1 MTQIQKN
8 DICEIC
14 EICGSNCFLT
24 RAALMRVNHHPVRVV
39 VNQSGLVYSG
49 GEVAAGSHAMK
60 ECPQCAGT
68 GWRPVEKDGWRAVEV
83 CPCRQQPRDEQWWMD
98 RARIPRGF
106 RDKQMETQDHFDALG
121 NESLQMALVKARGFV
136 DRYPLVERGLF
147 FLGNP
152 GVGKTH
158 LTVAIL
164 KQLMAQKGVECLFCS
179 YQELL
184 RQIRDSY
191 NPVSLSTE
199 MEVLRPVLESELV
212 AIDDLGAE
220 RISDWVEDT
229 VTHILNHRY
238 NQKKATLLT
247 SNLPDASEEAKERS
261 PSGKYRIAD
270 TLTDRIGLRVRSRLY
285 EMCELVRI
293 QADDFRQTVQV
304 HRR

>member
-1 MTQIQKN
+1 MN
-8 DICEIC
+8 
-14 EICGSNCFLT
+14 
-24 RAALMRVNHHPVRVV
+24 
-39 VNQSGLVYSG
+39 
-49 GEVAAGSHAMK
+49 
-60 ECPQCAGT
+60 ECSLCDGT
-68 GWRPVEKDGWRAVEV
+68 GWRQVEKNGWRAVEV
-83 CPCRQQPRDEQWWMD
+83 CSCRQQPRNEQWWMD

-106 RDKQMETQDHFDALG
+106 RESEKDFDHFYDLG
-121 NESLQMALVKARGFV
+121 NPSLQMALVKARGFV
-136 DRYPLVERGLF
+136 ERYPLVEKGIL

-158 LTVAIL
+158 LTIAIL
-164 KQLMAQKGVECLFCS
+164 KQLMMQKGAECLFCS

-199 MEVLRPVLESELV
+199 SEVMRPVLDTEVV
-212 AIDDLGAE
+212 AIDDFGAE

-229 VTHILNHRY
+229 VTYILNYRY
-238 NQKKATLLT
+238 IQKKITLLT
-247 SNLPDASEEAKERS
+247 SNLPDAAEETAKERS
-261 PSGKYRIAD
+261 PSGKYRVAD

-293 QADDFRQTVQV
+293 LAEDFRQTVQV

>member
-1 MTQIQKN
+1 
-8 DICEIC
+8 
-14 EICGSNCFLT
+14 
-24 RAALMRVNHHPVRVV
+24 
-39 VNQSGLVYSG
+39 
-49 GEVAAGSHAMK
+49 MK

-83 CPCRQQPRDEQWWMD
+83 CPCRKQPRDEQWWMD
-98 RARIPRGF
+98 RARIPPGF
-106 RDKQMETQDHFDALG
+106 RDEGKALDHFYDLG
-121 NESLQMALVKARGFV
+121 NASLQMALVKARGFV
-136 DRYPLVERGLF
+136 DRYPLVEKGLL

-199 MEVLRPVLESELV
+199 SEVLRPVLETELV

-229 VTHILNHRY
+229 VTYILNYRY
-238 NQKKATLLT
+238 NQKKITLLT
-247 SNLPDASEEAKERS
+247 SNLPDTSDEARQRS

-270 TLTDRIGLRVRSRLY
+270 TLTDRIGVRVRSRLY
-285 EMCELVRI
+285 EMCESVSISAKDYRHEV
-293 QADDFRQTVQV
+293 QAY
-304 HRR
+304 RR